1 MSVILIGM
9 PSCGKST
16 VGVLLAKT
24 LGYRFID
31 SDLLIQEAE
40 NRLLHE
46 IIETDGVDG
55 FIETENRINCTISDK
70 RAVISTGGS
79 VIYGKEA
86 MEHLS
91 DLGKI
96 VYLRIS
102 YETMTQ
108 RLGDYV
114 HRGVVLRQGH
124 TLLEMYN
131 ERAPLYE
138 KYADIIVDC
147 SDTIALTLERITSAL
162 GRG

>member
-1 MSVILIGM
+1 M
-9 PSCGKST
+9 
-16 VGVLLAKT
+16 
-24 LGYRFID
+24 
-31 SDLLIQEAE
+31 
-40 NRLLHE
+40 
-46 IIETDGVDG
+46 
-55 FIETENRINCTISDK
+55 
-70 RAVISTGGS
+70 
-79 VIYGKEA
+79 IYGKEA